1 MISLTL
7 TIDIS
12 IPKPGIVFVLPFLE
26 TATLVDIRVKVFE
39 VIRPEAA
46 VVLKIECEFDALHS
60 MDVLNDR
67 TKTFLSIF
75 WS

>member
-39 VIRPEAA
+39 VKRPEAA
-46 VVLKIECEFDALHS
+46 FVLKIKCEIDDLHS
-60 MDVLNDR
+60 MNCLE
-67 TKTFLSIF
+67 
-75 WS
+75 